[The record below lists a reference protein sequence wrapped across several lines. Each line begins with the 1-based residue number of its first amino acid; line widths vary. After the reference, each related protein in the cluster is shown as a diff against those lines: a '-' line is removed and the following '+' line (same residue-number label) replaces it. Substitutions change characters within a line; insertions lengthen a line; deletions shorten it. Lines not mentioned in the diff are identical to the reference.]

1 MPFHPAMVRGVTNL
15 KAEGK
20 TTFLCLSNSNTVFI
34 STILESKGLETLFQ
48 EIITNPA
55 EWDSSGLLKL
65 RKKVDPA
72 GPQHSCKIGCE
83 PNMCKGEELDAFL
96 KKQAVEYERIIYV
109 GDGANDFC
117 PILRLRSQDMVFCRL
132 YRGLQRCIE
141 KRSEAK
147 ALKCSIHY
155 WAGAW
160 EVEEMFNKL

>member
-1 MPFHPAMVRGVTNL
+1 
-15 KAEGK
+15 
-20 TTFLCLSNSNTVFI
+20 
-34 STILESKGLETLFQ
+34 
-48 EIITNPA
+48 
-55 EWDSSGLLKL
+55 
-65 RKKVDPA
+65 
-72 GPQHSCKIGCE
+72 
-83 PNMCKGEELDAFL
+83 MCKGEELDAFL
-96 KKQAVEYERIIYV
+96 KKQGIEYERIIYV

-147 ALKCSIHY
+147 SLKCSIHY